1 MLRLAQTNGEKAIA
15 DVTVPNL
22 SDVQKENIDLINKA
36 LDAKTDE
43 INNASNLSQ
52 DEKQSLINDAT
63 NIATEAINNINQ
75 SQTNDDAKAAATIGV
90 QNIEN
95 VTIPTLDDA
104 KKNANQAIDAALNS
118 KVNEINNASNLNEH

>member
-1 MLRLAQTNGEKAIA
+1 M
-15 DVTVPNL
+15 
-22 SDVQKENIDLINKA
+22 
-36 LDAKTDE
+36 
-43 INNASNLSQ
+43 
-52 DEKQSLINDAT
+52 INDAT
-63 NIATEAINNINQ
+63 NIATEAINNVNQ

-118 KVNEINNASNLNEH
+118 KVNEINNASNLNDTEKQKLVDQANDAATTAKNNVENATTNDCLLYTS